1 MTTSFQSF
9 NRGGQF
15 QASQVD
21 LGSQQQQ
28 QVNQQLVQDLER
40 NSEAQRQRDLQA
52 ARETEQAAQGLA
64 QFSNSLSEI
73 LVNRQK
79 EQNQKQMLEG
89 MREYWFNG
97 ATEEEQAQFRAD
109 EQALGEARSAADKAA
124 GDFEQNGGDVF
135 VAERLRDLSGW
146 KAYGFAKAMLNQ
158 AGAGYG
164 TYYTQRSQ
172 ELGLNETA
180 DPRERAAIEQQIRED
195 YMMQYA
201 EMNPL
206 LLHEHLFPS
215 MRKFE
220 QAEQLAYANRQA
232 KIFQKNR
239 EIARK
244 EALYQGFV
252 SSDSQETVTNIMA
265 WVDSHKGQFGGDT
278 KVTFAAAV
286 SLIREGLGNGSV
298 DPNAFLN
305 ALDTKFT
312 FRDGSVQELRDK
324 RSDFAGLEETAR
336 SALSAKLKRDID
348 FTENEDRAM
357 LLEARKEWQAAP
369 VRDAAFIKYLR
380 AKYRFNDD
388 KYYNELNWLTDQGYN
403 DQLIIDDI
411 DDRLNRGLSVEIED
425 VYNINDYDKRT
436 EYLKKV
442 TTNDRIVPPEAI
454 LERHQT
460 LIEAEI
466 KDITQIFEYDSK
478 ENLIGTENAM
488 AIYRV
493 EYQKAVTLSN
503 DPVAA
508 SEIAYAKVVEVLKKD
523 PRTDAAIFQ
532 YTKSP
537 ASNENANAFIAL
549 SKRSGELD
557 FENKI
562 EGLDNQVAQLNESL
576 NAKKGIPFFW
586 RNLASTH
593 GVNVHKLIDTQLRG
607 YGYQGFPIP
616 KNYSDIE
623 QYPPGTQRLIQ
634 FHPTGSRE
642 VRAATSVEDAKWFLD
657 SIASVESRSYGGY
670 DAFNRGGTNDGYT
683 PHGSG
688 DSTKDLDAPI
698 TSMTLGEIKRR
709 QALPYGASE
718 GLHAV
723 GRYQFIGSTFAEVQ
737 RLTGLSD
744 DTVFDEKTQDLFALT
759 RAVQR
764 VTDMNGGNR
773 AGLINEWRGLRS
785 LSNDE
790 IVRMVQIAKGLPRY
804 RQLHMLLPGV
814 AKATLKPN

>member
-52 ARETEQAAQGLA
+52 ARKTEQAAEGLA
-64 QFSNSLSEI
+64 QFSNSLSSI
-73 LVNRQK
+73 LVERQK
-79 EQNQKQMLEG
+79 KENEKQMLEG

-124 GDFEQNGGDVF
+124 GDFEQGGGDVF

-146 KAYGFAKAMLNQ
+146 KAYGFAKAMLIQ
-158 AGAGYG
+158 AGASYG

-172 ELGLNETA
+172 QLGLNETA

-252 SSDSQETVTNIMA
+252 SSDPQETVTNIMA

-305 ALDTKFT
+305 ALDTEFT
-312 FRDGSVQELRDK
+312 FRDGSVQKLRDK

-348 FTENEDRAM
+348 FFENEDRAM
-357 LLEARKEWQAAP
+357 LLEAQKEYRAAP

-388 KYYNELNWLTDQGYN
+388 KYYDELDWLTDQGYD
-403 DQLIIDDI
+403 DQLITDDI
-411 DDRLNRGLSVEIED
+411 DDRLNRGLPVNVDE
-425 VYNINDYDKRT
+425 VYRINDYETRT
-436 EYLKKV
+436 SYLEKV
-442 TTNDRIVPPEAI
+442 TNNDRVMPPEAI
-454 LERHQT
+454 LERHQE
-460 LIEAEI
+460 LIEAQV
-466 KDITQIFEYDSK
+466 KDITQVFEYDSK

-493 EYQKAVTLSN
+493 KYQEAMAKTN
-503 DPVAA
+503 DPQAA
-508 SEIAYAKVVEVLKKD
+508 SEIAYAHVVEVLNKD

-532 YTKSP
+532 YTKAP
-537 ASNENANAFIAL
+537 ASTENATTLLAL
-549 SKRSGELD
+549 AKRADELD
-557 FENKI
+557 FDNKI

-586 RNLASTH
+586 QTLADKH
-593 GVNVHKLIDTQLRG
+593 GVDVYKLIDTQLRG
-607 YGYQGFPIP
+607 YGYKGFPIP

-623 QYPPGTQRLIQ
+623 QYPRNTRRLIQ
-634 FHPTGSRE
+634 FHKTDSRE
-642 VRAATSVEDAKWFLD
+642 LRAAATQENARWFLD
-657 SIASVESRSYGGY
+657 SIASVESRGHGEYN
-670 DAFNRGGTNDGYT
+670 AFNLGGASGGHV
-683 PHGSG
+683 PIGSG
-688 DSTKDLDAPI
+688 DSTTDLDKPI
-698 TSMTLGEIKRR
+698 TSMTIGEIK
-709 QALPYGASE
+709 QAHAEKS
-718 GLHAV
+718 LHAV
-723 GRYQFIGSTFAEVQ
+723 GRYQFIAPTFLETAN
-737 RLTGLSD
+737 LIGLD
-744 DTVFDEKTQDLFALT
+744 DNQVFDEKTQDLFALT
-759 RAVQR
+759 RAAVR
-764 VTDMNGGNR
+764 IREMNGGSV
-773 AGLINEWRGLRS
+773 AGLSAEWIGLDNLPAGQVQQMVAFAKS
-785 LSNDE
+785 L
-790 IVRMVQIAKGLPRY
+790 PPY